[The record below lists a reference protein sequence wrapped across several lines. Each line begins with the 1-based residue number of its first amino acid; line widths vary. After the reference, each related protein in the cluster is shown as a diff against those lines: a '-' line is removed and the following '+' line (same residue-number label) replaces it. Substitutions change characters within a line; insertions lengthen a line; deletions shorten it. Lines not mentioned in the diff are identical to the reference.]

1 MRLDLQFAIRPAHFN
16 VRGGE
21 AFSWKLFVAAWF
33 NEVDRNCRIRRIF
46 FFNWQFDS
54 AGIALYRNKKCVE
67 DLICLDRNPC
77 DAAEGR
83 LCRERCLIARQ
94 KRFGSMLNLE
104 RGLIDDWQLGRLFAR
119 HCRFI
124 AHERR
129 LDFRRADGNHV
140 PTGLARWKN

>member
-16 VRGGE
+16 VSGGE

-33 NEVDRNCRIRRIF
+33 NEVDRNCRVRRIF

-94 KRFGSMLNLE
+94 KRIELRSEEHTSELQSLTNLVC
-104 RGLIDDWQLGRLFAR
+104 RLPL
-119 HCRFI
+119 
-124 AHERR
+124 E
-129 LDFRRADGNHV
+129 
-140 PTGLARWKN
+140 